1 MTMKHKI
8 NTKSLFV
15 NVAISLV
22 VLVCGIV
29 IGRYLLSAKPE
40 APKIKKY
47 DYVGKIKTGF
57 PPEKLQYHHFTSI
70 KDVNKFGVVPDAA
83 TAYIIAKAILRAT
96 YGREDNIDYSIPC
109 TIQLQDGNVWSVD
122 AAYSRAM
129 FTKWY
134 NIAIDKRD
142 GHIVNLSAEK

>member
-1 MTMKHKI
+1 MMK
-8 NTKSLFV
+8 TKSLFV
-15 NVAISLV
+15 KVPVFLAI
-22 VLVCGIV
+22 LVCGIV
-29 IGRYLLSAKPE
+29 IGKYLPSTKPE

-47 DYVGKIKTGF
+47 EYVGERKTTF
-57 PPEKLQYHHFTSI
+57 PPKEPLDHRFTRI
-70 KDVNKFGVVPDAA
+70 KDVNKFGVVSDAA

-129 FTKWY
+129 FTTWY
-134 NIAIDKRD
+134 NVSIDKRD
-142 GHIVNLSAEK
+142 GHIVNLSAEI

>member
-1 MTMKHKI
+1 MI
-8 NTKSLFV
+8 
-15 NVAISLV
+15 
-22 VLVCGIV
+22 LVCGIV
-29 IGRYLLSAKPE
+29 IGKFLPSTKPE

-47 DYVGKIKTGF
+47 EYVGERKTTF
-57 PPEKLQYHHFTSI
+57 PPKEPLDHRFTRI
-70 KDVNKFGVVPDAA
+70 KDVNKFGVVSDAA

-129 FTKWY
+129 FTTWY
-134 NIAIDKRD
+134 NVSIDKRD
-142 GHIVNLSAEK
+142 GHIVNLSAEI

>member
-1 MTMKHKI
+1 MMK
-8 NTKSLFV
+8 TKSLFV
-15 NVAISLV
+15 KLPIFLAI
-22 VLVCGIV
+22 LVCGIV

-57 PPEKLQYHHFTSI
+57 PPEQLQYHHFTSI
-70 KDVNKFGVVPDAA
+70 KEVNKFGVVPDAA

-109 TIQLQDGNVWSVD
+109 TIQLQDVNVWSVD
-122 AAYSRAM
+122 AAYSRDM
-129 FTKWY
+129 FTTCY

-142 GHIVNLSAEK
+142 GHIVNLSAAK